1 MRRILFLWCLL
12 MAAVSLQAQK
22 LTVEKMEADPM
33 DLSAS
38 TQLRNDRNGNPCGLV
53 KVQLAAVGA
62 QFEGNVIGD
71 VAYKTGEYWVYMN
84 DGAYLLRIKHPNF
97 LPLDLNFRD
106 YGIRK
111 VEGKCVYVL
120 TLVMPQTGPVPVDDG
135 MRYLALSVVPASSR
149 VEVDG
154 QVQTLDADGTAMIRL
169 SQGNHSYFV
178 SAPGYADEQG
188 VVTIGSEKVTKEIRL
203 QSVLAQVSVSCP
215 TPGAQIYVNDQLKG
229 TSPWSGT
236 LSAGN
241 YLFEARL
248 SGYRSGR
255 VSETLAERANR
266 QIEIPALVAIT
277 GNLDVSY
284 KPMNAEVWIDGK
296 KLGTSPDV
304 FRNIIIGTHEVELR
318 KDGYATEKKQVTIS
332 ENQTASL
339 TGSLTVSATAVT
351 TSGGY
356 SSGAA
361 VETFTVNGVSFN
373 MVRVDGGTFMMGS
386 EDNEAYSDEKPVHQ
400 VTLSTF
406 YIGETEVT
414 QTLWKAVMGSN
425 PSNWKGDSLPV
436 ETVSWD
442 DCQTFIQKLNELTGK
457 TFRLPTEAE
466 WEYAAKGGRKNRGYI
481 YSGSNNLDDV
491 AWYWVNSGN
500 KRLYGEWN
508 SDKILS
514 NFGRTHIVKTKQPN
528 ELGLYDMTGNVWEW
542 CQDYKGEYISDE
554 QTNPIGTRISAN
566 RISRGGSWCYFDRKC
581 RNTYR
586 GSDPHDSRDR
596 NLGLR
601 LAL

>member
-1 MRRILFLWCLL
+1 MKRIVIIFSLL
-12 MAAVSLQAQK
+12 ITAVSLQAQK
-22 LTVEKMEADPM
+22 LTVERMEVALM

-38 TQLRNDRNGNPCGLV
+38 TQQRNDRNGNPCALV
-53 KVQLAAVGA
+53 KVLLPTVGVT
-62 QFEGNVIGD
+62 FEGNVLGD
-71 VAYKTGEYWVYMN
+71 VAFKAGEYWVYMSEGSYMLN
-84 DGAYLLRIKHPNF
+84 VKHPNF
-97 LPLDLNFRD
+97 YPLMVNFRD
-106 YGIRK
+106 YDIKK
-111 VEGKCVYVL
+111 VEGKTTYKLTVGMPQMVGVNMDDGNRYLVL
-120 TLVMPQTGPVPVDDG
+120 TVTP
-135 MRYLALSVVPASSR
+135 ANSV

-154 QVQTLDADGTAMIRL
+154 QLVPLDGDGTARVLL
-169 SQGNHSYFV
+169 SQGIHSYRV
-178 SAPGYADEQG
+178 RASGCADDEG
-188 VVTIGSEKVTKEIRL
+188 TVVIGNEKVTREIRL
-203 QSVLAQVSVSCP
+203 QSVLANVNVSCP

-229 TSPWSGT
+229 KSPWSGSLT
-236 LSAGN
+236 AGN
-241 YLFEARL
+241 YQFEARL
-248 SGYRSGR
+248 NGHHSAKR
-255 VSETLAERANR
+255 SETLAQRDNR
-266 QIEIPALVAIT
+266 QIEFPALVAIT
-277 GNLDVSY
+277 GNLDVNY
-284 KPMNAEVWIDGK
+284 KPTNAEVWLDGK
-296 KLGTSPDV
+296 KLGTSPDI

-318 KDGYATEKKQVTIS
+318 KDGYQSEKKTVTIS
-332 ENQTASL
+332 EGQTASL
-339 TGSLTVSATAVT
+339 TGSLTASATAVT

-586 GSDPHDSRDR
+586 GSDPHDSRDN